1 MNYNKGEPK
10 YLLRV
15 KEMLILLLKC
25 ARGPANRVFNAP
37 NPNASPL
44 GPLMCPSNLV
54 PANLSGSLCHVAVML
69 VVTCCSDIRPR
80 YMFTL
85 VKKPLM
91 TAVILFTAPILRRCL
106 RWITVAGA
114 E

>member
-1 MNYNKGEPK
+1 MVVRISSDVNVTYKGEPK

-25 ARGPANRVFNAP
+25 ARGPA
-37 NPNASPL
+37 
-44 GPLMCPSNLV
+44 MCPSNLV

>member
-25 ARGPANRVFNAP
+25 ARGPANQALG
-37 NPNASPL
+37 SPL

-106 RWITVAGA
+106 RWINVAGA